1 MAEPS
6 EGTYII
12 LSAGSSK
19 AIDVKGASD
28 KSGTNV
34 QQYTKNNGDGQIW
47 SLAKPEDAT
56 WQIICSLTGQS
67 LDVEAGK
74 VTAGTNVRQWSDN
87 NSNAQRWTIET
98 DGGTFT
104 YNNKSYNTYTI
115 KPTANT
121 SLALDVIS
129 GSSANG
135 ANIRLWNANG
145 SDAQKWIFIPV
156 SAFKQEGTYE
166 IVLASDTTMCLD
178 VAGGSTANSS
188 NIQVYS
194 RNDSNA
200 QKFRTDVND
209 ETFLVRLFNAN
220 SGKVVDIKNAGTTA
234 GTNVQQYTANNSASQ
249 NWLPVQA
256 GTVKID
262 NQTVPVYELRAQI
275 GNNLVMDC
283 KGGGKK
289 AKTNIQVY
297 TKNNSIAQKF
307 AFVKT
312 EIDGSNLSMPT
323 EVSPTL
329 FTREGPGNVTV
340 TGLTFVSKNTA
351 FKARY
356 KVRRY
361 KAKRTSYSDSS
372 WKNLRDDSTA
382 RSGWGD
388 AWTSTFEATP
398 VEGLISLPF
407 STTVTLNSTYRS
419 AEVFIEVR
427 AYQDDYGTGYKAHG
441 PVRSS
446 TVKVMMKPIV
456 SVSSISFTTG
466 DTLGVKTIMTDS
478 VGSGCSLLRARLLGS
493 DGIPISEWMTSTDG
507 IVTHYA
513 DGSLYR
519 LPTSGE
525 NVGVEYN
532 YVDLEGAA
540 SYGIAHKVFSYAS
553 GNTITNSVSYLGHDS
568 CVALVQGTSHSI
580 DHCLIKIPDTQG
592 SHLVSCDLYST
603 SNGNKQWVVLPPL
616 NKDAEVIIMGSNNSG
631 STWDYAEV
639 TCRVDSHLFIWN
651 WTDVSGLDYS
661 SIIVN
666 NDAPPAQTRTYQTGI
681 KFSNPASRIYPIGF
695 SDMSLATELSVEGVV
710 IDDSAEA
717 VWAGPIPEHASL
729 SDISK
734 LIRLSGYGIHPVYRT
749 PYGDWNCVGIESVDI
764 SKTAIGY
771 SKASIKQRAVEE

>member
-47 SLAKPEDAT
+47 ALTKPENAT
-56 WQIICSLTGQS
+56 WQVICSLTGKS

-87 NSNAQRWTIET
+87 DSNAQRWTIET

-121 SLALDVIS
+121 SLALDIVS
-129 GSSANG
+129 GSSSDG
-135 ANIRLWNANG
+135 ANIRLWNSNG
-145 SDAQKWIFIPV
+145 SSAQKWIFIPV

-166 IVLASDTTMCLD
+166 VVLASDTTMCLD
-178 VAGGSTANSS
+178 VAGGSTANSA

-209 ETFLVRLFNAN
+209 ETFLVRFFNSK
-220 SGKVVDIKNAGTTA
+220 SGKVIDIKNGGTTA
-234 GTNVQQYTANNSASQ
+234 GTNVQQYTANNSTSQ
-249 NWLPVQA
+249 NWLPVQS

-262 NQTVPVYELRAQI
+262 GQTFPTYELRAQI
-275 GNNLVMDC
+275 GTNLVMDC

-312 EIDGSNLSMPT
+312 EIDGSNLLMPT
-323 EVSPTL
+323 ELSPTL
-329 FTREGPGNVTV
+329 FTREGTGNVTV

-356 KVRRY
+356 KIRRY
-361 KAKRTSYSDSS
+361 KAKRTSYSDSA
-372 WKNLRDDSTA
+372 WQNLRDNSTA

-398 VEGLISLPF
+398 IEGRITLPF
-407 STTVTLNSTYRS
+407 STSVSLTSTWRS
-419 AEVFIEVR
+419 AEIFIEVR
-427 AYQDDYGTGYKAHG
+427 AYQDNYGTGYKAHG
-441 PVRSS
+441 PIRS
-446 TVKVMMKPIV
+446 TTIKVMMKPVV
-456 SVSSISFTTG
+456 SISSMSFTTG
-466 DTLGVKTIMTDS
+466 DTLGIKTIMVDS

-493 DGIPISEWMTSTDG
+493 DGAPISEWITSTNG
-507 IVTHYA
+507 IITHYA
-513 DGSLYR
+513 DGTLYR
-519 LPTSGE
+519 LPVSGE
-525 NVGVEYN
+525 NIGVEYN
-532 YVDLEGAA
+532 YVDEEGSA
-540 SYGIAHKVFSYAS
+540 SHGIAHRVFSYAS
-553 GNTITNSVSYLGHDS
+553 GNTVTNSITYLENDS
-568 CVALVQGTSHSI
+568 CMALVQGISHSI
-580 DHCLIKIPDTQG
+580 DYCFVKIPDVHGTR
-592 SHLVSCDLYST
+592 LVSCNLYS
-603 SNGNKQWVVLPPL
+603 SGSGNKQWAVLPPL
-616 NKDAEVIIMGSNNSG
+616 NMDSEVIIMGSNDSG
-631 STWDYAEV
+631 VTWDYSEV
-639 TCRVDSHLFIWN
+639 TCHINSHLFIWN
-651 WTDVSGLDYS
+651 WTDVSGFDYS

-666 NDAPPAQTRTYQTGI
+666 NDAIPSQKRSYQTAI
-681 KFSNPASRIYPIGF
+681 AFSYPASNVYPVGF
-695 SDMSLATELSVEGVV
+695 SDMNLTTDLTIEGVV
-710 IDDSAEA
+710 VDDSADCI
-717 VWAGPIPEHASL
+717 WAGPAPEHSSL
-729 SDISK
+729 SDILK

-749 PYGDWNCVGIESVDI
+749 PYGDWYYVGVESVDV
-764 SKTAIGY
+764 SKTTIGL
-771 SKASIKQRAVEE
+771 SKASIKQKAVEE